1 MNCEVLKTGSTGNCV
16 ILNDNIAVDM
26 GVTFKLLEPYV
37 RDLNLVFLT
46 HVHS

>member
-1 MNCEVLKTGSTGNCV
+1 MNCEVLKSGSTGNCV
-16 ILNDNIAVDM
+16 ILNSNIAVDM
-26 GVTFKLLEPYV
+26 GVTFKLIEQYV